1 MVESIT
7 INSTASIDT
16 KAISDLYDV
25 FAEKA
30 ITTLSTEKNGR
41 RLTQGEYAKGLTTL
55 IMPML
60 QLSAQ
65 TIQQKPQIDAQV
77 ALTTSQKVSID
88 SEKTIKENQSAK
100 DLLLKD
106 AQVALVSQQKST
118 ESERTAQVH
127 QVVEEAVAKQTYN
140 VFNVQKQGVILDK
153 QAIKLDQDTQL
164 TTAQA
169 QAIGDQVVDN
179 RRIKIIQTLGDT
191 YSTMAA
197 NTLTVSSD
205 MWKVLFDKISELD
218 TISVPAAYTITK
230 VS

>member
-7 INSTASIDT
+7 INSTVSIDT

-65 TIQQKPQIDAQV
+65 TIQQKPQIDAH
-77 ALTTSQKVSID
+77 
-88 SEKTIKENQSAK
+88 
-100 DLLLKD
+100 
-106 AQVALVSQQKST
+106 VALVSQQKST

-140 VFNVQKQGVILDK
+140 VSNVQKQGVILDK

-179 RRIKIIQTLGDT
+179 RRIKIMQTLGDT

-218 TISVPAAYTITK
+218 KISVPAAYTITK

>member
-140 VFNVQKQGVILDK
+140 VSNVQKQGVILDK